1 MIKMVMVVVVVVV
14 VVVVIGSTA
23 DNKNRLNAKVVVPL
37 KCLSNFSRS
46 LHLPLI
52 KCEIDNN

>member
-1 MIKMVMVVVVVVV
+1 MIKMVMVVVVVV

-23 DNKNRLNAKVVVPL
+23 DNKKRLNAKVVVPL